1 MESILNKDIRF
12 LKGVGEKRRVLFEK
26 LGVFSIK
33 DLLYYFPRS
42 YNDITNIFNIN
53 EAPLLLNCCI
63 KAFSSSPIIEH
74 RINPRITVY
83 KTTISDPSG
92 SLTVTFF
99 NNKFALKKLERNKE
113 FYFFGKIKINSI
125 NKKEMVSPIILS
137 KEEIYGLMPIY
148 KATEG
153 LTSKQIETTVKQALL
168 AVKDQLKDNLPEY
181 IKDKYSLCDLI
192 FALKNIHFPK
202 NSIDLEKA
210 KKRLIFEEILTLQ
223 LALTVLKGKNK
234 SLSSFKLKKDYSS
247 DFYKMLPFAPTNA
260 QIKTINACM
269 SDMLSGKSMRRLI
282 QGDVGSGKTLVAAAL
297 AFNAFKE
304 NLQVAFMAPTEILA
318 EQHYNYLK
326 TLFKDTNIKIEMISG
341 STKKKIKQRIK
352 DNLMLNNIDIIVG
365 THALLTDDVVFSN
378 LGLIITDEQHRFGV
392 NQREKLFK
400 KGQNPHTIIMS
411 ATPIPRSLAMV
422 IYGDLD
428 VSIID
433 EMPKGR
439 QKIDTYLI
447 DDSKKER
454 AINFVTKFVDE
465 GRQAYIVCPLIEED
479 DSAELA
485 SARRIFKDLREKL
498 PEKYKVGL
506 LHGKMNSFEK
516 NLIMESFL
524 KNEINIL
531 VSTTV
536 IEVGIDNPNAVIMM
550 IENAEK
556 LGLSQLH
563 QLRGRVGR
571 GDYKSYCI
579 LISNS
584 KNSDSLKRLNILKNS
599 SDGFF
604 IANEDLKTRGPGD
617 FFGVKQH
624 GLPKLKSYKFL
635 KDINILEQT
644 KEACELILKSD
655 PFLKNKENE
664 NLLYKI
670 ENIGDII
677 C

>member
-1 MESILNKDIRF
+1 MESLLNKNITF

-33 DLLYYFPRS
+33 DLLYYFPRA
-42 YNDITNIFNIN
+42 YNDMTTIFDIN
-53 EAPLLLNCCI
+53 DAPLLSNCCI
-63 KAFSSSPIIEH
+63 KALQSSPIIEH
-74 RINPRITVY
+74 RINSKITVY
-83 KTTISDPSG
+83 KTTVSDTSG

-99 NNKFALKKLERNKE
+99 NNKFALNKLKRNKE
-113 FYFFGKIKINSI
+113 FYFFGKIKVNSI
-125 NKKEMVSPIILS
+125 NKKEMISPTILS
-137 KEEIYGLMPIY
+137 IEEASGLMPIY
-148 KATEG
+148 KSADK
-153 LTSKQIETTVKQALL
+153 LTSKQIEVTIKQALL
-168 AVKDQLKDNLPEY
+168 AVKEQLEDDFPKY
-181 IKDKYSLCDLI
+181 IKEKYSLCDLF

-202 NSIDLEKA
+202 SLIDLEKA
-210 KKRLIFEEILTLQ
+210 KKRLLFEEILTLQ
-223 LALTVLKGKNK
+223 LALTVLKYKNK

-247 DFYKMLPFAPTNA
+247 EFYKLLPFAPTNA
-260 QIKTINACM
+260 QIKTINTCIK
-269 SDMLSGKSMRRLI
+269 DMMPGKSMRRLI

-326 TLFKDTNIKIEMISG
+326 NLFKDVDIKIEIISG

-365 THALLTDDVVFSN
+365 THALLTDDVVFKK

-411 ATPIPRSLAMV
+411 ATPIPRSLALV

-428 VSIID
+428 ISIID

-454 AINFVTKFVDE
+454 AVNFVTKLIDQ

-479 DSAELA
+479 DSNELS
-485 SARRIFKDLREKL
+485 SAQKIFKDLREKL
-498 PEKYKVGL
+498 PGKYKIGL
-506 LHGKMNSFEK
+506 LHGKMTSFEK
-516 NLIMESFL
+516 NLVMESFF

-536 IEVGIDNPNAVIMM
+536 IEVGIDNPNAVVMM
-550 IENAEK
+550 IENAER

-571 GDYKSYCI
+571 GNYKSYCI

-584 KNSDSLKRLNILKNS
+584 KNFESLKRLNVLKNS
-599 SDGFF
+599 NDGFF
-604 IANEDLKTRGPGD
+604 IANEDLKSRGPGD
-617 FFGVKQH
+617 FFGIKQH

-635 KDINILEQT
+635 KDLNILEQT
-644 KEACELILKSD
+644 KEACEFILKND
-655 PFLKNKENE
+655 PYLKNKKNE
-664 NLLYKI
+664 SLLYKI